1 MVNFIKLLVAREI
14 VFQLFSTRSSF
25 SRLKVDG
32 PKITSLRTETLFEVP
47 VFFVSRIRSN
57 VQIQAVAL
65 GFPQP

>member
-25 SRLKVDG
+25 SRLKADG

>member
-25 SRLKVDG
+25 SRLKADG

-65 GFPQP
+65 GFPRP

>member
-25 SRLKVDG
+25 SRLKADG

-47 VFFVSRIRSN
+47 VFFVSRIRSK

-65 GFPQP
+65 GFPRP